1 MPPLQDTLSTGLSFP
16 PIEIAL
22 SSDLF
27 PDEQPGLEPETFALL
42 ARSQRSKICSWLL
55 RAKYG

>member
-1 MPPLQDTLSTGLSFP
+1 MPPFQDTLSTGLSFP

-27 PDEQPGLEPETFALL
+27 PDEQSGLEPETFALL
-42 ARSQRSKICSWLL
+42 AQS
-55 RAKYG
+55 